1 MVILQFPKV
10 PQSTT
15 YTYLKTLVEHINELK
30 SKFGI
35 MSYATY
41 HNNYIHNLITTIN
54 ENLVNINYDLSLITS
69 TKRNW
74 NLYRTEFGLILANG
88 IRKVLLIDKLEHLK
102 TKILSRDLFSS
113 LQRQCHK
120 MSCRIYFHVT
130 SLTL

>member
-1 MVILQFPKV
+1 M
-10 PQSTT
+10 
-15 YTYLKTLVEHINELK
+15 KTLVEHINELK

-102 TKILSRDLFSS
+102 NKDLKPGLIFFIT
-113 LQRQCHK
+113 RQCHK